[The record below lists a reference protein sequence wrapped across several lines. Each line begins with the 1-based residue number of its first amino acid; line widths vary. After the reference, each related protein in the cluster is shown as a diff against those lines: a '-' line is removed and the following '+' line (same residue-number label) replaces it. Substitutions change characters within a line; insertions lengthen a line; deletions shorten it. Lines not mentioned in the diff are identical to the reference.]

1 MAKTNGAEAQQSH
14 PMVVS
19 NLEQM
24 EPCPASRKISRG
36 AYEKELAQFHV
47 KLVQLQDWV
56 RAERKKSASS
66 SKGATGQERVAQGAG
81 GGTRCS
87 SPKRGFRSIS
97 SLRHLPGS
105 RPARAL
111 SRSKEATLWGRRL
124 SGCFLALAK
133 TEGSSPAAT
142 VSAAWPRLRLEPKGF
157 SSQPHPNL
165 SLPKPANLFSGFS
178 LPCHAQEG
186 RWSRHLSPFAMAHS
200 PASPQDWRGN
210 STVSGLTE
218 KSHEGRS
225 SLVRRSYKV

>member
-157 SSQPHPNL
+157 SSQPHPPANL

-178 LPCHAQEG
+178 LFCHAQEG
-186 RWSRHLSPFAMAHS
+186 RWSRHLSPLRDDSQSRFTA
-200 PASPQDWRGN
+200 
-210 STVSGLTE
+210 GLA
-218 KSHEGRS
+218 
-225 SLVRRSYKV
+225 V